1 MSNLFVKNASAIV
14 TCDEQDTV
22 LENAGILIRDGAVA
36 YIGAESQEADEVLDA
51 SGCIVYPGL
60 INTHHHLY
68 QTFSRNLPQ
77 VQNMELFDWL
87 RTLYE
92 IWKPGTCWRPS
103 LPPPG
108 TWGCG
113 WPPPGGA
120 WT

>member
-1 MSNLFVKNASAIV
+1 MSSLFVKNASAIV

-92 IWKPGTCWRPS
+92 I
-103 LPPPG
+103 
-108 TWGCG
+108 
-113 WPPPGGA
+113 
-120 WT
+120 